1 MVDEEGD
8 QFVAYFLPTDET
20 RQKRKDDIVEGLEY
34 DPDSTYDYK
43 QLIFYFI
50 RFLLILS
57 FQASA

>member
-1 MVDEEGD
+1 MNRGMVDEEGD

-43 QLIFYFI
+43 
-50 RFLLILS
+50 
-57 FQASA
+57 